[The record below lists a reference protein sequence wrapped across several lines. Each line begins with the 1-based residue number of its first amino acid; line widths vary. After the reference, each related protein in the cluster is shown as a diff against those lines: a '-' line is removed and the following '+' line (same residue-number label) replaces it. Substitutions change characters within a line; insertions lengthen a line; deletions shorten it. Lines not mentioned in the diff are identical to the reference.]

1 MNLNP
6 LIQAQI
12 DGRLLR
18 ASYLLRIDTPTPVC
32 AWTGVGEIVVGGEPY
47 LGLGLLPEVPSFQ
60 SLINGVAARVE
71 LSLSGVDIEV
81 MSLANGEANDVRG
94 REVKVGLLFL
104 DTDFQPIGSP
114 FWIGPDYRA
123 DVLTTDSVSSPD
135 FGRVRTV
142 TLSIGSITTGR
153 RRPPL
158 NYWTRAQQIVRSI
171 TDQFCDLVSRYS
183 AESTM
188 KWPP

>member
-18 ASYLLRIDTPTPVC
+18 SCYLLRIDSPTPVC
-32 AWTGVGEIVVGGEPY
+32 AWTGVGDIILGGETY
-47 LGLGLLPEVPSFQ
+47 LGLGLLPDVPSFQ
-60 SLINGVAARVE
+60 SLINGVAAR
-71 LSLSGVDIEV
+71 LDLTLSGVDADV
-81 MSLANGEANDVRG
+81 LALANGEANDVRG
-94 REVKVGLLFL
+94 REVKIGLLFL
-104 DTDFQPIGSP
+104 DSAFRPIGTP
-114 FWIGPDYRA
+114 LWVGPDYRA
-123 DVLTTDSVSSPD
+123 DVISTDSVSTAD

-142 TLSIGSITTGR
+142 TLSIGSATTGR

-158 NYWTRAQQIVRSI
+158 NYWTRAQQIIRSAS
-171 TDQFCDLVSRYS
+171 DAFCNLVSRYT
-183 AESTM
+183 AESEI